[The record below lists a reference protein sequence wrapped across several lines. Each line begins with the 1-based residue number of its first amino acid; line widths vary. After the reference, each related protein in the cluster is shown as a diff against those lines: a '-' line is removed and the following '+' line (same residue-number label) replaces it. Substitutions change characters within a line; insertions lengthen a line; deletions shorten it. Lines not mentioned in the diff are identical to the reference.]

1 LPNKLNFKASA
12 FADDVTI
19 VCMKTTK
26 AIYEIFWEYER
37 LTNRSGLELN
47 ADKTEILVMNTN
59 RTEKVKFQYLGKQFE
74 INTVN

>member
-1 LPNKLNFKASA
+1 
-12 FADDVTI
+12 
-19 VCMKTTK
+19 MKTTR
-26 AIYEIFWEYER
+26 AIYEIFLEYER

-59 RTEKVKFQYLGKQFE
+59 RTEKVKFQYLGKQFK